1 MRPPPPPPP
10 PPPPRRGA
18 AMAPMMS
25 LGARVDVA
33 EAGAAYA
40 RAWFDGRARGTS
52 AQFERDWAH
61 AARAMGVDVARGCG
75 SETDACEIRL
85 PDETD
90 EPARDATREAV
101 EALLAAL
108 GDEATR
114 ASDGTWSFER
124 RRAGASDEF
133 YVRVDAM
140 MAKHAES
147 RALARAMMAKSEAA
161 EAAAEA
167 ETAARRVRRAENR
180 LTRAKT
186 PRLREPAREE
196 TTDVLKRVY
205 EALAASAG
213 SGTNGDAVTIWK
225 PSFGKARKA
234 LQSVWKEC
242 SESERVTVMT
252 EYVMLHL
259 GGSKY
264 RAKCFEDESEA
275 EEEAEEEVPEPTT
288 ETEAD
293 DEPSKKRG
301 KRTAPSVTTITV
313 DEQTRHNDA
322 NPTNGISLR
331 VQERFEWDGRLHP
344 PAGAA
349 AADGVVDVSSCFVP
363 WWNDVDVRD
372 ARSIGR
378 WGEAFVYQYLLATFP
393 ARENYSIEWL
403 NAEAETNS
411 FYDIKVT
418 NVSTGL
424 VTFVEVKS
432 TRFDDK
438 NAFAISPWEWDFA
451 TKPSVDYHIYRVFN
465 AGDKSRVHVK
475 VVRNPAKLVREHKVG
490 MALVI

>member
-1 MRPPPPPPP
+1 MRRPPPPPPP
-10 PPPPRRGA
+10 PPRGA
-18 AMAPMMS
+18 AMTPMRD
-25 LGARVDVA
+25 ARTSGDVA
-33 EAGAAYA
+33 AAGAAYA
-40 RAWFDGRARGTS
+40 RAWFDGRARGSS
-52 AQFERDWAH
+52 AEFERDWAH
-61 AARAMGVDVARGCG
+61 AARAMGVDTARGCG
-75 SETDACEIRL
+75 SEKDACEIRL
-85 PDETD
+85 PDESD
-90 EPARDATREAV
+90 ESTRDATREAV

-124 RRAGASDEF
+124 RNAGASDAF
-133 YVRVDAM
+133 YAGVDAM
-140 MAKHAES
+140 MVRHAES
-147 RALARAMMAKSEAA
+147 RALARAMTAKREAE

-196 TTDVLKRVY
+196 TKDVLKRVY
-205 EALAASAG
+205 DALTANGG
-213 SGTNGDAVTIWK
+213 SGANGDAGTIWK

-242 SESERVTVMT
+242 SESERATVMT

-264 RAKCFEDESEA
+264 RAKCFDDESEA
-275 EEEAEEEVPEPTT
+275 EEEAEEIPAEK
-288 ETEAD
+288 EAD

-301 KRTAPSVTTITV
+301 KRTTPSVTTITV
-313 DEQTRHNDA
+313 DESTTNDGKSA
-322 NPTNGISLR
+322 TNGVSLR
-331 VQERFEWDGRLHP
+331 VEERFEWDGRLHP
-344 PAGAA
+344 PAAA
-349 AADGVVDVSSCFVP
+349 AAAAEDVADVSSRFVP
-363 WWNDVDVRD
+363 WWTDVDVRD
-372 ARSIGR
+372 ARAIGR
-378 WGEAFVYQYLLATFP
+378 WGEAFVYQYLLSTFP
-393 ARENYSIEWL
+393 ARENYSVEWL

-418 NVSTGL
+418 NVSTGH

-451 TKPSVDYHIYRVFN
+451 TKPSVDYHIYRVFA
-465 AGDKSRVHVK
+465 AGDKSRVRVT
-475 VVRNPAKLVREHKVG
+475 VVRDPAKLVREHKVG